1 MFPVNFEVVAA
12 AGAGVTHYCR
22 LTLVWDWKI
31 AQKIQRSQTAHVF
44 FIIWPEKVWMQVT
57 CVLLTAA
64 AALTCF
70 LPQSDQF
77 IPIGTISELCCLI
90 DKAENVSAVTSK
102 FFFGNCQFFS
112 KLILLSVDV
121 TLLLI
126 SSEIIEICQILSE
139 EFEKTLVLGADS
151 RPLRHWD
158 KAPRHRAGGGEA
170 GKAITRVSTRHPK
183 LTLTQP

>member
-1 MFPVNFEVVAA
+1 
-12 AGAGVTHYCR
+12 
-22 LTLVWDWKI
+22 
-31 AQKIQRSQTAHVF
+31 
-44 FIIWPEKVWMQVT
+44 MQVT

-90 DKAENVSAVTSK
+90 DKAENVSAVTSNILGIVN
-102 FFFGNCQFFS
+102 FT

-151 RPLRHWD
+151 RPLRHRD
-158 KAPRHRAGGGEA
+158 KAARQGGGEA

>member
-1 MFPVNFEVVAA
+1 
-12 AGAGVTHYCR
+12 
-22 LTLVWDWKI
+22 
-31 AQKIQRSQTAHVF
+31 
-44 FIIWPEKVWMQVT
+44 MQVT

-90 DKAENVSAVTSK
+90 DKAENVSAVTSNILGIVN
-102 FFFGNCQFFS
+102 FT

-121 TLLLI
+121 TQLLI

-151 RPLRHWD
+151 RPLRHRD
-158 KAPRHRAGGGEA
+158 KAARQGGGEA

>member
-1 MFPVNFEVVAA
+1 
-12 AGAGVTHYCR
+12 
-22 LTLVWDWKI
+22 
-31 AQKIQRSQTAHVF
+31 
-44 FIIWPEKVWMQVT
+44 MQVT

-102 FFFGNCQFFS
+102 FLEILNFT

-151 RPLRHWD
+151 RPLRHRD
-158 KAPRHRAGGGEA
+158 KAARQGGGEA

>member
-1 MFPVNFEVVAA
+1 
-12 AGAGVTHYCR
+12 
-22 LTLVWDWKI
+22 
-31 AQKIQRSQTAHVF
+31 
-44 FIIWPEKVWMQVT
+44 MQVT

-102 FFFGNCQFFS
+102 FLEIVNFT

-151 RPLRHWD
+151 RPLRHRD
-158 KAPRHRAGGGEA
+158 KAASQAGGGRGRKSNYPCVNPA
-170 GKAITRVSTRHPK
+170 SKTDIDPAIIQFFPEFSHFIFKSSLSVHVEVK
-183 LTLTQP
+183 LMS